1 MSTLFTGL
9 KSNRCQIEV
18 NPERGSASVGNSST
32 RGFRD
37 TTGKKRITRSSSACI
52 QTTKN
57 LCIRQGTLL
66 KSKGEWVSTPANG
79 DECRG
84 QLSFTSSFSLRF
96 PSTKRNDYRT
106 NIRSATKLKN
116 NDLHTES
123 DAGTKVADVQRP
135 EDFLVNALRESTGG
149 ATKDEDVSKSKAGVF
164 YSRESLGRHD
174 VSSRRS
180 SDGIQP
186 GLALCDK
193 PEKNCTQ
200 GQSASGESVTELRVT
215 EKESLEGQPGV
226 NDHLGKNAEGKLSHS
241 NLIPFT
247 GDTGSKVDSDCQAC
261 TCSPINQASLLP
273 SFPDSHCGNNLKSDL
288 ISSTAAMFSSTLVSV
303 LAPHW
308 SGRFRR
314 HKRVFSDLGPDI
326 ALSQNEQQQRC
337 PLQQLQAQG
346 EPRKD
351 FGNRYRASAPST
363 KSSVEWQNESFSHL
377 SEPNKQ
383 YLKTRSLRMNRH
395 AANQTTEFANPMH
408 ASLNSG
414 DLSRSTMSLQLSD
427 YGRTAKSADQGEHFP
442 SSLRSRPTT
451 STLLLSSRRSCSRNP
466 SSDSFHTEKQSSASV
481 SPLHLPSKSILK
493 TSQPRPNAGSPNDI
507 AKEKLVTKTFLASQ
521 DTHKPKP
528 SFPKW
533 GETDSS
539 RDQRYVITGDFDRNP
554 PATNNPTRERLFSNY
569 STRFNQA
576 ETLRSTQDHG
586 AVDWSMYEDK
596 HLQNSNSNIP
606 ERSDCFS
613 PKENSRF
620 VFPQISSKLNSDRM
634 LEREI
639 GETSMTSTNLGPSTS
654 GQSNSIKDMINSSS
668 VDKTSTIN
676 GTTSPRTTRSIITS
690 PFASLSP
697 VSQAH
702 TDQNNMYN
710 SSISVKP
717 ASSPVNSVR
726 TRTFTDSLSLSPRK
740 DSSVEGTS
748 PSRSWSS
755 SPNSKGWLEVSNLSP
770 SSPSEF
776 KLRSICTPSIYRYLR
791 ETSPPNNTQASLALS
806 SPTTQ
811 TSSLKQK
818 QEEDKNSRKLRFTF
832 DVNSPESRD
841 PVSKPDSSSVVAP
854 QSLPPDT
861 ARRSC
866 ISKSPYATLISSRAA
881 AVNGLPS
888 PPVMHQHSGA
898 FSHSSSPVDDT
909 SPEVE
914 KRCYTSVH
922 RDRLS
927 QGTSPVR
934 ETLGSTDIQLMEKTR
949 SSCQDGIAESSMNAK
964 TPDQT
969 NFSIPDTTHPKLT
982 DSDRWNSR
990 QLSMPLDSSSPV
1002 NEVVQKG
1009 EVTEISQTSGTF
1021 QASQSPKSKRSF
1033 FSSRNKKDNVLPSSL
1048 SAEKEGLS
1056 DKKGETKG
1064 LKSNNKVDQVLNR
1077 LRITFGGRFSE
1088 DSDTTSRR
1096 KTKKEESSNVKPYEG
1111 IKKEKESD
1119 DLTFKTQTKSEELLE
1134 NKVSER
1140 SRKLD
1145 RVDDLTV
1152 RTPEE
1157 VSDSKCPERGQK
1169 LVQMNGLTVR
1179 RKTKNKTLLDDMP
1192 CESKRNV
1199 EQTLSESQTLKSP
1212 NSPNGQMIKSCNFSG
1227 HNFIREK
1234 QDDLPNMDEH
1244 KSLMEESRSRFL
1256 GRPLSPNWP
1265 TPENT
1270 SWYATLPSGK
1280 RSRLGQSR
1288 TLSPFEYSLEEQ
1300 NDNVFFSSVLR
1311 EERNSTSPGETEN
1324 VVQPDNVVKTGGQTS
1339 TGVAVSSPCADLKYG
1354 LQRGRSVSVS
1364 SVVSGRPSGPGRIST
1379 GSRQGSV
1386 SDLSSLDSFV
1396 TKSWHSSINS
1406 PAGSPENDAIASVG
1420 HTSYKGAPGWPPSE
1434 GRLRSPDNL
1443 EVMSFSWD
1451 METDPTPPHSP
1462 PHTRRI
1468 SSSSSASNKNS
1479 PDSLSPRGFLPSRNY
1494 KSTLSA
1500 FEESDSETTTDDE
1513 YYLNSDDDDEQET
1526 EV

>member
-1 MSTLFTGL
+1 MSTLFSGL
-9 KSNRCQIEV
+9 ESNCCQIEV

-37 TTGKKRITRSSSACI
+37 TTGKKSITRSSSACI

-57 LCIRQGTLL
+57 LCIGQGTLL
-66 KSKGEWVSTPANG
+66 KSKGEWVSTPENG

-116 NDLHTES
+116 NDLRTES

-135 EDFLVNALRESTGG
+135 EDFLVNTLRESTGK
-149 ATKDEDVSKSKAGVF
+149 ATKDEDASESKTEVTV
-164 YSRESLGRHD
+164 YSRESLGQHD
-174 VSSRRS
+174 VSGHRS

-186 GLALCDK
+186 GLALCDQ

-215 EKESLEGQPGV
+215 EKESLERQPGV

-247 GDTGSKVDSDCQAC
+247 GDTGSKVDSDCQDC
-261 TCSPINQASLLP
+261 TCSPINQALLLP

-314 HKRVFSDLGPDI
+314 HKRVFSDVGPDI

-346 EPRKD
+346 EPLKD
-351 FGNRYRASAPST
+351 FSNRYRGSAPTT
-363 KSSVEWQNESFSHL
+363 KSSVEWQNESFSRL
-377 SEPNKQ
+377 SESNKQ
-383 YLKTRSLRMNRH
+383 FLKTRSLRMNRH
-395 AANQTTEFANPMH
+395 AANQSTEFGNPMH
-408 ASLNSG
+408 ASMDSG
-414 DLSRSTMSLQLSD
+414 DLSSSAMSLQLSD
-427 YGRTAKSADQGEHFP
+427 YRRTTKSAVQGEHFP

-451 STLLLSSRRSCSRNP
+451 STLLLSSRRSSSRKP
-466 SSDSFHTEKQSSASV
+466 SSDSFHMEKQSSASV
-481 SPLHLPSKSILK
+481 SPLHLPSKSILR
-493 TSQPRPNAGSPNDI
+493 TSQAQPNAGSPNDI

-539 RDQRYVITGDFDRNP
+539 RNQRYVITGDFDRNP
-554 PATNNPTRERLFSNY
+554 PATNNTTRERLFSNY

-576 ETLRSTQDHG
+576 ETLGSAQDHG
-586 AVDWSMYEDK
+586 PVDWSRYEDK
-596 HLQNSNSNIP
+596 NLQNSNIP

-613 PKENSRF
+613 PKEKICRF
-620 VFPQISSKLNSDRM
+620 VFPQNSDRM
-634 LEREI
+634 LERQM
-639 GETSMTSTNLGPSTS
+639 GETSVTST
-654 GQSNSIKDMINSSS
+654 SINNMINSSTI
-668 VDKTSTIN
+668 DKTSTIN

-697 VSQAH
+697 SSQAH
-702 TDQNNMYN
+702 TDQNNIQN
-710 SSISVKP
+710 SSISGKP
-717 ASSPVNSVR
+717 ASSPVNTIR
-726 TRTFTDSLSLSPRK
+726 TRTFTDTLSLSPRK

-748 PSRSWSS
+748 PSQLWSTS
-755 SPNSKGWLEVSNLSP
+755 LNSKGWSEVSKLSP
-770 SSPSEF
+770 LSPSEF

-791 ETSPPNNTQASLALS
+791 ETSPPKNTEASLALS

-811 TSSLKQK
+811 TSSLKQI
-818 QEEDKNSRKLRFTF
+818 QEEDKNSRKLRFNF

-841 PVSKPDSSSVVAP
+841 PGLKPDPSSIVAP

-861 ARRSC
+861 GRRSC

-888 PPVMHQHSGA
+888 PPVMHQHSGS
-898 FSHSSSPVDDT
+898 FSYSSSPVDDT
-909 SPEVE
+909 SPKVE
-914 KRCYTSVH
+914 KRCYTSVL

-927 QGTSPVR
+927 QRTSPVR
-934 ETLGSTDIQLMEKTR
+934 EPMGSSDIQLTENTH

-964 TPDQT
+964 T
-969 NFSIPDTTHPKLT
+969 NFSIPDTTHPKQT
-982 DSDRWNSR
+982 DSDRWNSQ
-990 QLSMPLDSSSPV
+990 QLSMPLDSSPV

-1009 EVTEISQTSGTF
+1009 EVTEILQTSGTV

-1033 FSSRNKKDNVLPSSL
+1033 FSSRNKKDNVLASSL
-1048 SAEKEGLS
+1048 SAEKEGLAE
-1056 DKKGETKG
+1056 KKAETKG

-1077 LRITFGGRFSE
+1077 LRITFGGRVSE
-1088 DSDTTSRR
+1088 DRDTTSRR
-1096 KTKKEESSNVKPYEG
+1096 KTKKEESSNVKAYES
-1111 IKKEKESD
+1111 IIKEKESD
-1119 DLTFKTQTKSEELLE
+1119 DLTFKRQTKSEELLE

-1140 SRKLD
+1140 SRNLN
-1145 RVDDLTV
+1145 RMDDLTV
-1152 RTPEE
+1152 RTQTKPEE
-1157 VSDSKCPERGQK
+1157 CPERGQK
-1169 LVQMNGLTVR
+1169 LVQTDGLTVR

-1192 CESKRNV
+1192 YESKRNV
-1199 EQTLSESQTLKSP
+1199 EQRLAERQTLTPP
-1212 NSPNGQMIKSCNFSG
+1212 NSPNGQIKSCNFSG
-1227 HNFIREK
+1227 HNLGFICEK
-1234 QDDLPNMDEH
+1234 QDNLPNMDEH
-1244 KSLMEESRSRFL
+1244 ESLMEESRSRFL

-1265 TPENT
+1265 TPENI

-1288 TLSPFEYSLEEQ
+1288 KLSPFEYSLEGEQ

-1311 EERNSTSPGETEN
+1311 EDRNSTSPAETEN
-1324 VVQPDNVVKTGGQTS
+1324 VVQPDNIVKTGEQTS
-1339 TGVAVSSPCADLKYG
+1339 TGVVLSSPCADLKYG

-1379 GSRQGSV
+1379 GSRQSSV
-1386 SDLSSLDSFV
+1386 SDLSSLDSYV
-1396 TKSWHSSINS
+1396 TKSWHSSVNS

-1443 EVMSFSWD
+1443 DVISFSWD

-1468 SSSSSASNKNS
+1468 SSSSSASNRNS
-1479 PDSLSPRGFLPSRNY
+1479 PDNLSPRGFLPSRNY

-1513 YYLNSDDDDEQET
+1513 YYLNSDDDDEKET

>member
-1 MSTLFTGL
+1 M
-9 KSNRCQIEV
+9 
-18 NPERGSASVGNSST
+18 
-32 RGFRD
+32 
-37 TTGKKRITRSSSACI
+37 
-52 QTTKN
+52 
-57 LCIRQGTLL
+57 
-66 KSKGEWVSTPANG
+66 
-79 DECRG
+79 
-84 QLSFTSSFSLRF
+84 
-96 PSTKRNDYRT
+96 
-106 NIRSATKLKN
+106 
-116 NDLHTES
+116 
-123 DAGTKVADVQRP
+123 
-135 EDFLVNALRESTGG
+135 
-149 ATKDEDVSKSKAGVF
+149 SKSKAEVTI
-164 YSRESLGRHD
+164 YSRESLGQHE
-174 VSSRRS
+174 S
-180 SDGIQP
+180 
-186 GLALCDK
+186 
-193 PEKNCTQ
+193 EKNCTQ
-200 GQSASGESVTELRVT
+200 GQSARGESVTELRVT

-247 GDTGSKVDSDCQAC
+247 GDSGSKVDSDCQDC
-261 TCSPINQASLLP
+261 TCSPINQALLLP

-314 HKRVFSDLGPDI
+314 HKRVFSDLGSDI
-326 ALSQNEQQQRC
+326 AQNTNLSALSQNEQQQRC

-351 FGNRYRASAPST
+351 FSNRYRGSARTT

-383 YLKTRSLRMNRH
+383 FLKTRSLRMNRH
-395 AANQTTEFANPMH
+395 AANQTTEFGNPMH
-408 ASLNSG
+408 ASLDSG
-414 DLSRSTMSLQLSD
+414 DLSRSTMPLQLSD
-427 YGRTAKSADQGEHFP
+427 YRRTAKSADQGEHFP

-451 STLLLSSRRSCSRNP
+451 STLLLSSRQSSSRKP
-466 SSDSFHTEKQSSASV
+466 SSDSFHMEKQSSASI
-481 SPLHLPSKSILK
+481 SAQHLPSKSILR
-493 TSQPRPNAGSPNDI
+493 TSQPQPNAGSPNDI

-539 RDQRYVITGDFDRNP
+539 RNQRYVITGDFDRNP
-554 PATNNPTRERLFSNY
+554 PATNNTTRERLFSNY

-576 ETLRSTQDHG
+576 ETLRSTQDHRP
-586 AVDWSMYEDK
+586 VDWSMYEDK
-596 HLQNSNSNIP
+596 NLQNSNSNIP

-639 GETSMTSTNLGPSTS
+639 GETSTTSTNLGPGTS
-654 GQSNSIKDMINSSS
+654 GQSNSINNMINP
-668 VDKTSTIN
+668 STIN
-676 GTTSPRTTRSIITS
+676 GTTSPRTTHSIITS

-702 TDQNNMYN
+702 TDQNNIQN
-710 SSISVKP
+710 SSISGKP
-717 ASSPVNSVR
+717 ASSPVNSIR

-748 PSRSWSS
+748 PSQLGSS
-755 SPNSKGWLEVSNLSP
+755 SLNSKGWLEVSNLSP
-770 SSPSEF
+770 LSPSEF

-791 ETSPPNNTQASLALS
+791 ETSPPKNTQASLALS

-811 TSSLKQK
+811 TSSLKQI
-818 QEEDKNSRKLRFTF
+818 QEEDKKSRKLRFTF

-841 PVSKPDSSSVVAP
+841 PVLKPDSSSIVAP

-861 ARRSC
+861 GRRSC

-881 AVNGLPS
+881 GVNGLTS
-888 PPVMHQHSGA
+888 PPVMHQHSGS
-898 FSHSSSPVDDT
+898 FSYSSSPVDDT
-909 SPEVE
+909 SPKVE
-914 KRCYTSVH
+914 KRCYTSVL
-922 RDRLS
+922 RDRS
-927 QGTSPVR
+927 SHGTSPVR
-934 ETLGSTDIQLMEKTR
+934 EPMGSTDIQLTEKTH
-949 SSCQDGIAESSMNAK
+949 SSCQDGIAGSSMNAK

-969 NFSIPDTTHPKLT
+969 NFSIPDTTHPKQT
-982 DSDRWNSR
+982 DSDRWHSH
-990 QLSMPLDSSSPV
+990 QLSMPLDSSPV

-1009 EVTEISQTSGTF
+1009 EVTEILQTSGTF

-1033 FSSRNKKDNVLPSSL
+1033 FSSRNKKDNVLASTL
-1048 SAEKEGLS
+1048 SAEKEGLA
-1056 DKKGETKG
+1056 DKKGEMKG

-1077 LRITFGGRFSE
+1077 LRVTFGGRFSE

-1096 KTKKEESSNVKPYEG
+1096 RTKKEESSNVKAYES

-1119 DLTFKTQTKSEELLE
+1119 DLTFKRQTKSEELLE
-1134 NKVSER
+1134 NKGSER
-1140 SRKLD
+1140 TRNLD

-1152 RTPEE
+1152 RTQTKPEE
-1157 VSDSKCPERGQK
+1157 FSDIKCPERGQK
-1169 LVQMNGLTVR
+1169 LVQMDGLTVR

-1199 EQTLSESQTLKSP
+1199 EQRLSESQTLKSP
-1212 NSPNGQMIKSCNFSG
+1212 NSPNGQIKSCNFSG
-1227 HNFIREK
+1227 RNLGFTCEK
-1234 QDDLPNMDEH
+1234 QDNLPNMDEP

-1265 TPENT
+1265 TPENI

-1288 TLSPFEYSLEEQ
+1288 TLSPFEYSLEGEQ

-1324 VVQPDNVVKTGGQTS
+1324 VVQPDNIVKTGGQTS
-1339 TGVAVSSPCADLKYG
+1339 TGVVLSSPCADLKYG

-1443 EVMSFSWD
+1443 EVISFSWD

-1468 SSSSSASNKNS
+1468 SSSSSASNRNS

-1513 YYLNSDDDDEQET
+1513 YYLNSDDDDEKET